1 MYLKKTKHSL
11 LKSGINE
18 DTLDL
23 KTFPY
28 EIFGQCKVK

>member
-1 MYLKKTKHSL
+1 MYLKETKHSL

-23 KTFPY
+23 KRFLY
-28 EIFGQCKVK
+28 VIFGQFKVK